1 MLGENTMTNTSM
13 NCIAITLPI
22 GLSGAG
28 RAENRIAV
36 GRVEMPQN
44 SRAIDYCYLKSCIF
58 ERRNDALRNQFCF
71 LWV

>member
-1 MLGENTMTNTSM
+1 MQLH
-13 NCIAITLPI
+13 CIIR
-22 GLSGAG
+22 LSGAG

-44 SRAIDYCYLKSCIF
+44 SRAIDYCYLESCIF

-71 LWV
+71 LWIQALFWMIPEAIE